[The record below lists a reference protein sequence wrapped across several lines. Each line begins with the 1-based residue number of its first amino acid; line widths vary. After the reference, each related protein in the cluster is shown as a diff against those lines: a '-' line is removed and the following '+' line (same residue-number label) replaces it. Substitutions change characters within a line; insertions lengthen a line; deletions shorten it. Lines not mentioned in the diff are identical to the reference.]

1 LVAVVKPTKVAQSL
15 GRLRELGVHPHFVG
29 YLCIKQLATTVGSQT
44 ELQPD
49 FKRFHET
56 FLKIHNHPPET
67 PYLRIFVNQT
77 PSNKNLFLNSNI
89 AGSYAPSSIR
99 ENFRKVITITG
110 ANREARYA
118 LNSQHW
124 VFAKQYL
131 CRGKEIPVV
140 ELAAVL
146 YRDYAI
152 TTNEPSLK
160 DLVDIFKEEFGYLE
174 SSAGSTVGGNHE
186 FEALYI
192 DESAALNSS
201 EWLDEVDDG

>member
-1 LVAVVKPTKVAQSL
+1 MVSVVKPIKIAQSL
-15 GRLRELGVHPHFVG
+15 RRLRELGVHPHFVG
-29 YLCIKQLATTVGSQT
+29 YLCIKQLTTAVNSQT
-44 ELQPD
+44 DLQPD

-56 FLKIHNHPPET
+56 FLKIHNHPPKT
-67 PYLRIFVNQT
+67 PYLRIFVNQI

-110 ANREARYA
+110 ENRDARYA

-124 VFAKQYL
+124 VLANQYL
-131 CRGKEIPVV
+131 CKGTKIPVV

-152 TTNEPSLK
+152 TTDKPSLK
-160 DLVDIFKEEFGYLE
+160 DLVDIFREEFGYLE

-186 FEALYI
+186 FEVLYI
-192 DESAALNSS
+192 DESTALNSS
-201 EWLDEVDDG
+201 EWLDEVDNG